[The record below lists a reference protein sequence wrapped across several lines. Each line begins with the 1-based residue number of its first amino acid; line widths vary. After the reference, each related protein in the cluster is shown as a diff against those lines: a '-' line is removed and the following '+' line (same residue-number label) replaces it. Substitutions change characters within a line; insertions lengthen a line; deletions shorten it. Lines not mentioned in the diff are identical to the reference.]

1 MPRKS
6 VCDHQ
11 SGGDDASRS
20 PISSEVDAQQ
30 SNTSDGASF
39 HNVDLASTFPTT
51 KVKAQILRDEGV
63 GRISGKAIQLI
74 GACSAIFVRELAEAA
89 VSVAAAHENDDDEHE
104 PSKDSPSLASNKVKA
119 QGRKR
124 KLSSSNSTKPKSEG
138 DRPSPK
144 LLTRDHIKDCIE
156 QIEQDETKF
165 DFLHGVIS
173 DNISAK
179 EIPSYGA
186 AYQKKVKREA
196 AGSNRKGKSMT
207 GAIKGK
213 GAGGAGLENAASAAA
228 IGASSVLIGSATG
241 TAVAAASASS
251 AGDEE
256 ALRKVIDASLQDGTG
271 MVGLDDGIV
280 EDDEE
285 YD

>member
-1 MPRKS
+1 MPRKP
-6 VCDHQ
+6 VCVHQ

-63 GRISGKAIQLI
+63 GRISSKAIQLI

-89 VSVAAAHENDDDEHE
+89 VLAAAARENDNDDGQ
-104 PSKDSPSLASNKVKA
+104 SMASSKVKA
-119 QGRKR
+119 KGRKR
-124 KLSSSNSTKPKSEG
+124 KLSSSKSTTSKSEG
-138 DRPSPK
+138 DRPSQI
-144 LLTRDHIKDCIE
+144 LLTRDHIKDC
-156 QIEQDETKF
+156 IEQDETKF

-196 AGSNRKGKSMT
+196 AGSNRKGKSTT

-213 GAGGAGLENAASAAA
+213 GAGGAGLDNAASAAA
-228 IGASSVLIGSATG
+228 VGASSVLIGSATS
-241 TAVAAASASS
+241 TAAAASASS

>member
-1 MPRKS
+1 ME
-6 VCDHQ
+6 
-11 SGGDDASRS
+11 AS
-20 PISSEVDAQQ
+20 
-30 SNTSDGASF
+30 
-39 HNVDLASTFPTT
+39 
-51 KVKAQILRDEGV
+51 
-63 GRISGKAIQLI
+63 
-74 GACSAIFVRELAEAA
+74 
-89 VSVAAAHENDDDEHE
+89 
-104 PSKDSPSLASNKVKA
+104 KVKA

-124 KLSSSNSTKPKSEG
+124 KLSSSNSTKSKPKG
-138 DRPSPK
+138 DRPSQI

-156 QIEQDETKF
+156 QDETNF

-196 AGSNRKGKSMT
+196 AGSKRKGKSMT

-213 GAGGAGLENAASAAA
+213 GAADAGHDNAASAATV
-228 IGASSVLIGSATG
+228 GASSVLIGSSTG
-241 TAVAAASASS
+241 TAAAASASS

-256 ALRKVIDASLQDGTG
+256 ALRKVIDASLQDNTG
-271 MVGLDDGIV
+271 MVELDDGIV

>member
-20 PISSEVDAQQ
+20 PISSEVDSQQ

-63 GRISGKAIQLI
+63 GRISSKAIQLI

-89 VSVAAAHENDDDEHE
+89 VLAAAARENDNDDGQ
-104 PSKDSPSLASNKVKA
+104 SMASSKVKA
-119 QGRKR
+119 KGRKR
-124 KLSSSNSTKPKSEG
+124 KLSSSKSTTSKAEG
-138 DRPSPK
+138 DRPSQI

-156 QIEQDETKF
+156 QAETKF

-173 DNISAK
+173 HNLSAK
-179 EIPSYGA
+179 ELPSYGA

-196 AGSNRKGKSMT
+196 AGSNRKGKSTT

-213 GAGGAGLENAASAAA
+213 GAGGAGLDNAASAAA
-228 IGASSVLIGSATG
+228 VGASSVLIGSATS
-241 TAVAAASASS
+241 TAAAASASS

>member
-6 VCDHQ
+6 VGDHK
-11 SGGDDASRS
+11 SGENDAS
-20 PISSEVDAQQ
+20 PISSVADAQQ
-30 SNTSDGASF
+30 SNTGDHGASF
-39 HNVDLASTFPTT
+39 HDVDLASTFPTT

-63 GRISGKAIQLI
+63 GRISSKAIQLI

-89 VSVAAAHENDDDEHE
+89 VSAAAAAAHENDDDDEQ
-104 PSKDSPSLASNKVKA
+104 SKDSPSLASNRVKA

-144 LLTRDHIKDCIE
+144 LLTRDHIKDC
-156 QIEQDETKF
+156 IEQDETKF

-196 AGSNRKGKSMT
+196 AGSNRKGKSTT
-207 GAIKGK
+207 GAIKDK
-213 GAGGAGLENAASAAA
+213 GGGGAGLDNAAASAAA
-228 IGASSVLIGSATG
+228 VGASSVLTGSATG
-241 TAVAAASASS
+241 TAVASASS

>member
-63 GRISGKAIQLI
+63 GRISSKAIQLI
-74 GACSAIFVRELAEAA
+74 SACSAIFVRELAEAA
-89 VSVAAAHENDDDEHE
+89 VLAAAAQENDNDDGQ
-104 PSKDSPSLASNKVKA
+104 SKDPLSLEASKVKA

-124 KLSSSNSTKPKSEG
+124 KLSSSKSTTSKSEG
-138 DRPSPK
+138 DRPSQM
-144 LLTRDHIKDCIE
+144 LLTRDHIKDC
-156 QIEQDETKF
+156 IEQDETKF

-173 DNISAK
+173 DNSAK

-196 AGSNRKGKSMT
+196 AGSNRKRKSTT

-213 GAGGAGLENAASAAA
+213 GADGAGHNNAASAVAV
-228 IGASSVLIGSATG
+228 GASSVLIGSATG
-241 TAVAAASASS
+241 TAAAASASS

>member
-6 VCDHQ
+6 
-11 SGGDDASRS
+11 GGDHKSDENDAS
-20 PISSEVDAQQ
+20 PISSVADAQQ
-30 SNTSDGASF
+30 SNTGDHGASF
-39 HNVDLASTFPTT
+39 HDVDLASTFPTT

-104 PSKDSPSLASNKVKA
+104 QSKDSPSLASNKVKA

-138 DRPSPK
+138 DGPSSK
-144 LLTRDHIKDCIE
+144 LLTRDHIKDC
-156 QIEQDETKF
+156 IEQDETKF

-173 DNISAK
+173 DNISTK

-186 AYQKKVKREA
+186 VYQKKVKREA
-196 AGSNRKGKSMT
+196 AGSNRKGKSTT
-207 GAIKGK
+207 GAIKDK
-213 GAGGAGLENAASAAA
+213 GGGGAGLDNAAANAAASAAA
-228 IGASSVLIGSATG
+228 VGASSVLTGSATG
-241 TAVAAASASS
+241 TAVASASS

>member
-6 VCDHQ
+6 VGDHH
-11 SGGDDASRS
+11 SDEDDASRS

-30 SNTSDGASF
+30 SNTGDRGASF
-39 HNVDLASTFPTT
+39 HDVDLASTFPTT

-63 GRISGKAIQLI
+63 GRISSKAIQLI
-74 GACSAIFVRELAEAA
+74 GACSAIFVREVAEAA
-89 VSVAAAHENDDDEHE
+89 VSAAEHENDDDDGQ
-104 PSKDSPSLASNKVKA
+104 SKDSPSLKLVSSKVKA

-124 KLSSSNSTKPKSEG
+124 KLSSSNSTKSKPEEL
-138 DRPSPK
+138 DRPSPI
-144 LLTRDHIKDCIE
+144 LLTRDHIKDS
-156 QIEQDETKF
+156 IEQDETKF

-186 AYQKKVKREA
+186 AYQKKVRREA
-196 AGSNRKGKSMT
+196 AGSKRKGKSTT

-213 GAGGAGLENAASAAA
+213 GAGGTGLDNAASAAA
-228 IGASSVLIGSATG
+228 VGASSVLTGSATG
-241 TAVAAASASS
+241 TAAASDSC

-271 MVGLDDGIV
+271 MVGLDDVIV

>member
-1 MPRKS
+1 MPKKS

-39 HNVDLASTFPTT
+39 HNVDLASTFPTA

-63 GRISGKAIQLI
+63 GRISSNAIQLI

-89 VSVAAAHENDDDEHE
+89 VLAAAAQENDDDDE
-104 PSKDSPSLASNKVKA
+104 PSKDPLSLEASKVKA

-124 KLSSSNSTKPKSEG
+124 KLSSSKSTTSKSEG
-138 DRPSPK
+138 DRPSQM
-144 LLTRDHIKDCIE
+144 LLTRDHIKDC
-156 QIEQDETKF
+156 IEQDETKF

-196 AGSNRKGKSMT
+196 AGSNRKEKSTT

-213 GAGGAGLENAASAAA
+213 GAGGAGLDNAASAAA

-251 AGDEE
+251 AGEEE

>member
-63 GRISGKAIQLI
+63 GRISSKAIQLI

-89 VSVAAAHENDDDEHE
+89 VLAAAARENDNDDGQ
-104 PSKDSPSLASNKVKA
+104 SMASSKVKA

-124 KLSSSNSTKPKSEG
+124 KLSSSKSTTSKAEG
-138 DRPSPK
+138 DRPSQI
-144 LLTRDHIKDCIE
+144 LLTRDHIKDC
-156 QIEQDETKF
+156 IEQDETKF

-196 AGSNRKGKSMT
+196 AGSNRKGKSTT

-213 GAGGAGLENAASAAA
+213 GAGGAGLDNAASAAA
-228 IGASSVLIGSATG
+228 VGASSVLIGSATS
-241 TAVAAASASS
+241 TAAAASASS

>member
-6 VCDHQ
+6 
-11 SGGDDASRS
+11 GGDHKSDENDAS
-20 PISSEVDAQQ
+20 PISSVADAQQ
-30 SNTSDGASF
+30 SNTGDHGASF
-39 HNVDLASTFPTT
+39 HDVDLASTFPTT

-89 VSVAAAHENDDDEHE
+89 VSVAAAHESDDDDGQ
-104 PSKDSPSLASNKVKA
+104 SKDSPSLASNKVKA

-124 KLSSSNSTKPKSEG
+124 KLSSSNSTKPKSEV

-144 LLTRDHIKDCIE
+144 LLTRDHIKDC
-156 QIEQDETKF
+156 IEQDETKF

>member
-1 MPRKS
+1 MPKKS

-20 PISSEVDAQQ
+20 PISSEVDSQQ

-63 GRISGKAIQLI
+63 GRISSKAIQLI

-89 VSVAAAHENDDDEHE
+89 VLAAAARENDNDDGQ
-104 PSKDSPSLASNKVKA
+104 SMASSKVKA

-124 KLSSSNSTKPKSEG
+124 KLSSSKSTTSKSEG
-138 DRPSPK
+138 DRPSQI
-144 LLTRDHIKDCIE
+144 LLTRDHIKDC
-156 QIEQDETKF
+156 IEQDETKF

-213 GAGGAGLENAASAAA
+213 GAGGAGLDNAASAAA

>member
-1 MPRKS
+1 MPKKT
-6 VCDHQ
+6 
-11 SGGDDASRS
+11 GGDHKSDENDAS
-20 PISSEVDAQQ
+20 PISSVADAQQ
-30 SNTSDGASF
+30 SNTGDHGASF
-39 HNVDLASTFPTT
+39 HDVDLASTFPTT

-63 GRISGKAIQLI
+63 GRISSKAIQLI

-89 VSVAAAHENDDDEHE
+89 VSGAEHENDDDDGQ
-104 PSKDSPSLASNKVKA
+104 SKDSPSLASNKVKA

-156 QIEQDETKF
+156 QDETKF

-196 AGSNRKGKSMT
+196 AGSNRKGKSTT
-207 GAIKGK
+207 GAIKDK
-213 GAGGAGLENAASAAA
+213 GGGGAGLDNAAASAAA
-228 IGASSVLIGSATG
+228 VGASSVLTGSATG
-241 TAVAAASASS
+241 TAVASASS